1 MAGLRTA
8 RRSALL
14 PPLAAIPLRRGRNH
28 PGFIEYL
35 KKPVRFAV
43 EEMHADLVHFDNFGT
58 GAASYDAFSKQ
69 KFREF
74 AGSRPHAPRSAA
86 SGCPQHGS
94 PGPRLGRVQMPGP
107 GRSLRRH
114 VAIHPLAESAVR
126 VECNPGGVSSRGAAA
141 VGIDHARLLPLGN
154 AFWDEQYGADWS
166 AKTATAQTRIRTLKV
181 GELFHNSTFLYCES
195 VLDLAESMAFNVN
208 CLGSICWFEWGR
220 MESAHLT
227 GKPLPKELKTY
238 IRFFLRHQ
246 DLYRHWP
253 SVADVAVLRTFA
265 DANFSPRKYY
275 PVEQGLIQGH
285 VAWRII
291 FDEQL
296 DHLAGYRVLVVPER
310 PWLTAE
316 QERKIDR
323 FSRQGGR
330 VVRSADIR
338 HPEAFPETVR
348 DDLRVVAEALA
359 PWPWSCGS
367 KAAAAGDH
375 PPGQL
380 QRPADRQRRGGET
393 PREDGKCAIGAP
405 DVARS
410 GRFAAAPLRGYAAGL
425 LVRGAGVEGICGDPH
440 QWNRCVKGK
449 HARYNRAGLQAQLQR
464 RVAAVAVAVRR
475 RAGDRLLA
483 TMEVPNPALA
493 RFAQRHAAAGC
504 GYPDLA
510 ERTRFWDE
518 FLSHRAVVEDDSMP
532 VAYLSELDQG
542 LYGGLLGAEVQFT
555 VDPATGWISSMAPPL
570 LKDWSEFDRL
580 RFDGSH
586 PWWRRYVRQ
595 LEIFAAA
602 GSGKWG
608 IGHFILVD
616 GLHFVFECRRHA
628 DVSQPR

>member
-1 MAGLRTA
+1 MQMPAPALDRPEWMDQPGIVMAGSWEEPSFRARRMGRTDYTLPADLQAQYAREHTPEMIAQLKDWGVNFVMIHCYKGAGLKTEREGMEDARRFTRLAHQAGLRVGAYIGGTMLYERLFEEEPQA
-8 RRSALL
+8 PQWRAFGPHGEALYYH
-14 PPLAAIPLRRGRNH
+14 PSQQFRYAAVRNH

-43 EEMHADLVHFDNFGT
+43 EQMHADLVHFDNFGT

-74 AGSRPHAPRSAA
+74 LRARGRAPHDPPLPDAPNTDPLVRDWDEYKCRALADHYAAMSRYI
-86 SGCPQHGS
+86 
-94 PGPRLGRVQMPGP
+94 
-107 GRSLRRH
+107 RSLNPQC
-114 VAIHPLAESAVR
+114 A

-208 CLGSICWFEWGR
+208 CLGSISWFEWGR

-238 IRFFLRHQ
+238 VRFFLRHQ

-285 VAWRII
+285 VAWQII

-338 HPEAFPETVR
+338 HPEAFSETVR
-348 DDLRVVAEALA
+348 DDLRVVAEAPRSVALELRQQSA
-359 PWPWSCGS
+359 P
-367 KAAAAGDH
+367 
-375 PPGQL
+375 
-380 QRPADRQRRGGET
+380 
-393 PREDGKCAIGAP
+393 
-405 DVARS
+405 
-410 GRFAAAPLRGYAAGL
+410 
-425 LVRGAGVEGICGDPH
+425 
-440 QWNRCVKGK
+440 
-449 HARYNRAGLQAQLQR
+449 R
-464 RVAAVAVAVRR
+464 RVIIHLVNYNARQTVNGVAVKLRVKTGSVRSVC
-475 RAGDRLLA
+475 LLS
-483 TMEVPNPALA
+483 P
-493 RFAQRHAAAGC
+493 
-504 GYPDLA
+504 
-510 ERTRFWDE
+510 
-518 FLSHRAVVEDDSMP
+518 
-532 VAYLSELDQG
+532 
-542 LYGGLLGAEVQFT
+542 
-555 VDPATGWISSMAPPL
+555 DPA
-570 LKDWSEFDRL
+570 
-580 RFDGSH
+580 
-586 PWWRRYVRQ
+586 
-595 LEIFAAA
+595 
-602 GSGKWG
+602 
-608 IGHFILVD
+608 
-616 GLHFVFECRRHA
+616 
-628 DVSQPR
+628 VSQPLPFEVTPQGCSFVVPEWKVYAAILIDGIGV